1 MVRGVFGR
9 PSRPT
14 GASGLANGNANQN
27 GPALFYTALELKPE
41 ELQALCI
48 KARAEFYSIPN
59 ILRRFRDPV
68 NRSSPFMA
76 RQYPLINWMM
86 RREVRQRDDLPLGDE
101 GWNGRLGHACGQ
113 V

>member
-1 MVRGVFGR
+1 MRW
-9 PSRPT
+9 
-14 GASGLANGNANQN
+14 
-27 GPALFYTALELKPE
+27 PALALLLFGCLVWLPTSVADEFKPALLEPE